1 MRRFWIFWF
10 VIFSSVAVMNRITEQ
25 VVIAHT
31 GEERIISPSGSSIS
45 AAETSRLADIARN
58 TSYELPGPV
67 IGSGNERGFAGQQK
81 RNLLLLKNG
90 GKLCSGVS
98 VTSGFSLEKYKLTG
112 GDYLNVSAPNDF
124 FVFLLRKIRI

>member
-10 VIFSSVAVMNRITEQ
+10 VIFSSVAVMNRITELT
-25 VVIAHT
+25 VMPHA
-31 GEERIISPSGSSIS
+31 GEENVITQSGSSIS

-58 TSYELPGPV
+58 TSYELPVPV
-67 IGSGNERGFAGQQK
+67 IGSGNERGFAGQQR
-81 RNLLLLKNG
+81 RNLLILKNG

-98 VTSGFSLEKYKLTG
+98 VTSGFSFEKYKLTG

-124 FVFLLRKIRI
+124 FVFLLRKIRV